1 MVVGGIF
8 LLCYFKSP
16 GESMRYCFANRA
28 LLTDE
33 TIYEAL
39 NKSNTT
45 YSSPIISET
54 NLAIIMGYGLVA
66 LFFWKMM
73 KDISDIHGFKG
84 K

>member
-1 MVVGGIF
+1 M
-8 LLCYFKSP
+8 
-16 GESMRYCFANRA
+16 
-28 LLTDE
+28 TDE